1 MTADG
6 NATTVN
12 TVGYATMYVANING
26 DLRPLPTGRALV
38 DKRLHDLISPSAM
51 LKDESGLYQGAT
63 LSHNGDFISLT
74 DGDIIPLRFDGKTYY
89 LDYFVSKSATDDSIV
104 RFAEA
109 VYSSP
114 VGPMLDDD
122 ADAPLGDSPAADEHL
137 RPLGEMHSDKPS
149 TTTQPLYFRVVDPAP
164 EAQPYRL
171 GALQVWSPKL
181 CAAQCGMPCAGTAYA

>member
-1 MTADG
+1 MD
-6 NATTVN
+6 
-12 TVGYATMYVANING
+12 VANVNG

-63 LSHNGDFISLT
+63 LSRNGDFISLT

-89 LDYFVSKSATDDSIV
+89 LDYFISKSATDDGIV

-114 VGPMLDDD
+114 VGPTLDDD

-137 RPLGEMHSDKPS
+137 RPLGLCPRAVPQLCRTTGSIYDRSVHPPNISPTPPNILHVLTAVRQSHVLAGLRRGLPS
-149 TTTQPLYFRVVDPAP
+149 PRRRSRACQF
-164 EAQPYRL
+164 
-171 GALQVWSPKL
+171 
-181 CAAQCGMPCAGTAYA
+181 